1 MKKCFLYLLMVGG
14 LGACIQSEPLNAEA
28 DITACKILN
37 AKGLPETNIKGN
49 IIINNAQVLA
59 QANPKIDLTNLALQ
73 VTLTEGAS
81 ISPDPSK
88 VMDYSQTRKFTV
100 TSQDGNWHKEYS
112 VIIDTFDLPFQYD
125 FEHYELNETGKYQ
138 VFFEETQGTAL
149 FKQYIWASGNSGFAL
164 TGVRNPQEYPTV
176 SIENGIDGSR
186 AIKLETKS
194 TGQFG
199 ETVKM
204 PIAAGNLFLGSFDV
218 NNAVQKPLKATRFGL
233 PFGKKPLQLK
243 GYYKYTPG
251 TQPFK
256 AKDKNGNTVTIPGQE
271 DEGDIYAVLYEAAE
285 LDGQALDGNNVLTS
299 KNIVALARVEVEKK
313 DEFTAFHVDFHYR
326 SRIPIDWPKFIRD
339 QRDPS
344 DDGTGKYLR
353 FSEEKMKN
361 YEYNLAVVFTSSK
374 YGAYFAGSVGSTLC
388 IDKVEIVCEK

>member
-37 AKGLPETNIKGN
+37 AKGSPETNIKGN

-59 QANPKIDLTNLALQ
+59 QANPSIDLTKLALE
-73 VTLTEGAS
+73 VTLTEGAN
-81 ISPDPSK
+81 ISPNPAR
-88 VMDYSQTRKFTV
+88 VMDYSHPQKFTV
-100 TSQDGNWHKEYS
+100 TSEDGNWH
-112 VIIDTFDLPFQYD
+112 
-125 FEHYELNETGKYQ
+125 KYQ

-164 TGVRNPQEYPTV
+164 TGVGRNPQEYPTV

-251 TQPFK
+251 IQPFK

-299 KNIVALARVEVEKK
+299 KNIVSKK
-313 DEFTAFHVDFHYR
+313 
-326 SRIPIDWPKFIRD
+326 K
-339 QRDPS
+339 
-344 DDGTGKYLR
+344 K
-353 FSEEKMKN
+353 
-361 YEYNLAVVFTSSK
+361 
-374 YGAYFAGSVGSTLC
+374 
-388 IDKVEIVCEK
+388 

>member
-37 AKGLPETNIKGN
+37 AKGSPETNIKGN

-59 QANPKIDLTNLALQ
+59 QANPSIDLTKLALE
-73 VTLTEGAS
+73 VTLTEGAN
-81 ISPDPSK
+81 ISPDPAR
-88 VMDYSQTRKFTV
+88 VMDYSRPQKFTV
-100 TSQDGNWHKEYS
+100 TSEDGNWHKEYS
-112 VIIDTFDLPFQYD
+112 VIIDTFDLPLRYD
-125 FEHYELNETGKYQ
+125 FEHYELNETEKYQ

-164 TGVRNPQEYPTV
+164 TGVGRNPQEYPTV

-218 NNAVQKPLKATRFGL
+218 NNAVQKPLKATQFGL
-233 PFGKKPLQLK
+233 PFGKKPLEFK

-251 TQPFK
+251 TQFK
-256 AKDKNGNTVTIPGQE
+256 AMDKDGNTFTIGQE
-271 DEGDIYAVLYEAAE
+271 DEGDIYAVLYEAAG
-285 LDGQALDGNNVLTS
+285 LDGKALDGNNVLTS
-299 KNIVALARVEVEKK
+299 GNIVALARVEVKK
-313 DEFTAFHVDFHYR
+313 TDQYIKFDIPFQYKERKEINWPEFIIDYR
-326 SRIPIDWPKFIRD
+326 DS
-339 QRDPS
+339 S
-344 DDGTGKYLR
+344 DDGTGDYLS